1 LPQGLL
7 PLIPNGAT
15 QINERV
21 SVIREDDEW
30 TYFIGI
36 DPVFRHPEKDVQ
48 SFRMFAAQLVCQRTC
63 RQIDIIRTFGVCT
76 NSVRRSVKKYREKGI
91 AAFYRRRKGRGP
103 TVMSAQVTGQAQ
115 EMLSR
120 GCSRREVSDQLG
132 VRYDTLR
139 KAINQGRLR
148 EPSQGEASAAA
159 SDEANAAAEPPDPL
173 RAASD
178 KSERSVADAS
188 AEMGVAC
195 TRPEER
201 VLAAVG
207 MLDGA
212 PTRFEDCR
220 DVSFGGVLCA
230 LPALAV
236 NGLFEHLQKSFP
248 SLSGYY
254 TTLQVMTLLAY
265 MALCRIKTIEQ
276 LQYQA
281 PGELGK
287 LMGLDRVPEVRCLR
301 NKLSQLSQ
309 GDAPEAWAGVLSR
322 QWLQAAPELAGTLYV
337 DGHVRLYHGK
347 QTALP
352 RRYVSRQRLCLRGT
366 TDYWVNDAL
375 GQPFFVV
382 ERPINHG
389 MLEALKSDIVPQLLK
404 DVPCQPSKEELEAD
418 PYRCR
423 FVLIF
428 DREGYSP
435 AFFKEMWQTHRI
447 ACITYHKYPK
457 EAWPEEEFA
466 DTQVTLPRGE
476 TVSMKLAERGSW
488 VGDKKDGLWVR
499 EVRKLN
505 SSGHQTSLISSA
517 YGQMALEDAAA
528 IFSRWSQENFFR
540 YMMEHYLIDLL
551 SEYKTEEIH
560 GTNRPVVNPRWRDLD
575 GRFRSLKGKLQ
586 RKHAEFAALTLHPET
601 DIKDVPKWEQRKT
614 ELVEVIEQLEHELE
628 EMKQQ
633 RKAIPHHLNWEEL
646 PTEDKFERLAP
657 SRKRLMD
664 TVKLIA
670 YRAETALMKIVREAL
685 AREDDARSLIRDLF
699 RSEADLSPDPKAG
712 ELRVAVHSM
721 ANPRSN
727 RALEHLLSEL
737 NAASVSY
744 PGTTLK
750 LVYRLVGGSIS

>member
-1 LPQGLL
+1 
-7 PLIPNGAT
+7 
-15 QINERV
+15 
-21 SVIREDDEW
+21 
-30 TYFIGI
+30 
-36 DPVFRHPEKDVQ
+36 
-48 SFRMFAAQLVCQRTC
+48 
-63 RQIDIIRTFGVCT
+63 
-76 NSVRRSVKKYREKGI
+76 
-91 AAFYRRRKGRGP
+91 
-103 TVMSAQVTGQAQ
+103 
-115 EMLSR
+115 
-120 GCSRREVSDQLG
+120 
-132 VRYDTLR
+132 
-139 KAINQGRLR
+139 
-148 EPSQGEASAAA
+148 
-159 SDEANAAAEPPDPL
+159 
-173 RAASD
+173 
-178 KSERSVADAS
+178 VADAS